1 VTELEPRSARVIWS
15 EWVAANEADDR
26 DRAGVLAEEM
36 TRSVPDSFHAWFE
49 AGLHSKA
56 VRDWP
61 TCAERNS
68 RALDLFT
75 APIATEFDGAN
86 PAAWNLG
93 IAATALGDWPTARRA
108 WTAYGIA
115 GLETGLDTGS
125 DPIDR
130 DYGLVPIR
138 VNPDRPSLSVQDIPA
153 FGATEVVWCWRR
165 SPAHAVVASVP
176 LPESGHRFRD
186 VVLHDGEP
194 KGTRRH
200 GDAQVSVFDELDKLQ
215 DSAIP
220 TWQAVVEG
228 ATIEDVAYLGDI
240 AGPRG
245 LGADNWS
252 GIRLM
257 CAGCSHCDP
266 DTTHQHTP
274 AHDEQAVLGL
284 AGNEAQLR
292 DCLTQWQ
299 HDRPMI
305 GHVDLHPIWT

>member
-1 VTELEPRSARVIWS
+1 
-15 EWVAANEADDR
+15 
-26 DRAGVLAEEM
+26 
-36 TRSVPDSFHAWFE
+36 
-49 AGLHSKA
+49 
-56 VRDWP
+56 
-61 TCAERNS
+61 
-68 RALDLFT
+68 
-75 APIATEFDGAN
+75 
-86 PAAWNLG
+86 
-93 IAATALGDWPTARRA
+93 
-108 WTAYGIA
+108 
-115 GLETGLDTGS
+115 
-125 DPIDR
+125 
-130 DYGLVPIR
+130 
-138 VNPDRPSLSVQDIPA
+138 
-153 FGATEVVWCWRR
+153 
-165 SPAHAVVASVP
+165 
-176 LPESGHRFRD
+176 

-228 ATIEDVAYLGDI
+228 ATVEDVAYLGDI

-257 CAGCSHCDP
+257 CADYSHGDP
-266 DTTHQHTP
+266 DTKHQHTP